1 MRINPL
7 GVTSLLNF
15 YGLCTERLGS
25 SSDGKDLDAPVA
37 NRLNMIQQGALA
49 GMKAVS
55 VVACINKMIV
65 N

>member
-7 GVTSLLNF
+7 GVTSLLHF

-55 VVACINKMIV
+55 IVACINKMIV